1 MKRWGIIL
9 LGLLL
14 LGVAF
19 YAFVY
24 YKPMAKHENN
34 WTLYR
39 ADDVCLMSLPI
50 QNIDYSPILS
60 AVFLTRLREH
70 DLPLSFKFSV
80 MSAEELLPS
89 DSIICVLNH
98 YGMEMKSSL
107 NDLQATPMDGNFL
120 YEGKFEYN
128 LSFLLDNMDEM
139 EILELMKTFPAS
151 PENLIKFVG
160 TPSEYNKKMF

>member
-1 MKRWGIIL
+1 MKRWGIFL

-19 YAFVY
+19 FAFVY

-60 AVFLTRLREH
+60 AVFLTHLREH
-70 DLPLSFKFSV
+70 DLPLTFNFSV
-80 MSAEELLPS
+80 MSAEKLFPS
-89 DSIICVLNH
+89 DSIVCVLNH
-98 YGMEMKSSL
+98 SGVEMSSVL
-107 NDLQATPMDGNFL
+107 SDLQMNPMDGNFL
-120 YEGKFEYN
+120 YEGNFKYN
-128 LSFLLDNMDEM
+128 LSDLLVKMDEM

-151 PENLIKFVG
+151 PESIIKFVG
-160 TPSEYNKKMF
+160 TKKEYNEL